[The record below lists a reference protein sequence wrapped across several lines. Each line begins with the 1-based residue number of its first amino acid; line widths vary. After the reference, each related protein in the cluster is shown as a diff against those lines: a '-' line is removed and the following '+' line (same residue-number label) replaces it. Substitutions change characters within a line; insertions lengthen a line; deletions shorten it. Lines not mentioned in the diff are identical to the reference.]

1 MDFKVGDTPFI
12 QISYTGN
19 GFECATFKVRI
30 DMLSHDGTRALVTF
44 SPENDYYKNEVR
56 FVETRFLSHKKK
68 PARSKEDFKIGD
80 MIVHTVSGVTSM
92 GPVVK
97 INPSTLN
104 YMDFET
110 KTIRR
115 ASLKCTMVISRSSE
129 AK

>member
-1 MDFKVGDTPFI
+1 MEFKVGDTVFME
-12 QISYTGN
+12 ISYTGN

-44 SPENDYYKNEVR
+44 SPDSGYHKNEVK
-56 FVETRFLSHKKK
+56 FVETRFLSREKK
-68 PARSKEDFKIGD
+68 PVRSKKDFKVGD
-80 MIVHTVSGVTSM
+80 MIVHSVDGVTSM

-97 INPSTLN
+97 MNPQTLN

-115 ASLKCTMVISRSSE
+115 ASLKCAMVISRSSE